1 MAYRD
6 VARYVGSR
14 PFQEK
19 GAFLLHYLTFFFQGG
34 ATYDYKSNGFQ
45 GTAAIGVGPA
55 LTGLFFFLLW
65 LKFSGALQK
74 KNSKEDSTAGL
85 FWCGMLGILLSL
97 GSFPWDLLRQN
108 AVFQVLTFSMQ
119 SPAIFMIPAICGLT
133 FIGCGLLNAYREGKS
148 ATEATILETAVL
160 AVAFVSTQFLTN
172 KLLLGRAPLWI
183 RQKEDLPDVVL
194 IEAPQFQMSA
204 AAGAAQLVAVA
215 LSALGIVGIVIYCI
229 LTQKKNPDRKV
240 QKEAA

>member
-1 MAYRD
+1 MR
-6 VARYVGSR
+6 
-14 PFQEK
+14 
-19 GAFLLHYLTFFFQGG
+19 
-34 ATYDYKSNGFQ
+34 N
-45 GTAAIGVGPA
+45 
-55 LTGLFFFLLW
+55 
-65 LKFSGALQK
+65 
-74 KNSKEDSTAGL
+74 AGNTSQS
-85 FWCGMLGILLSL
+85 WQLSL
-97 GSFPWDLLRQN
+97 GSAPAECRC
-108 AVFQVLTFSMQ
+108 FQVLTFSMQ

-160 AVAFVSTQFLTN
+160 AAAFVSTQFLTN
-172 KLLLGRAPLWI
+172 KLLLGRAPI
-183 RQKEDLPDVVL
+183 VNTQQRRKKSGSGSGS